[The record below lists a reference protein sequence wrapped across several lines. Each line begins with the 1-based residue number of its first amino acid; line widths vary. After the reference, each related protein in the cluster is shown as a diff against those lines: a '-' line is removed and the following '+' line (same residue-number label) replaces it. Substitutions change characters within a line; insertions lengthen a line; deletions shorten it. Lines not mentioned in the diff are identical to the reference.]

1 MNRTEFVIATA
12 IILFVAFCLGWFA
25 NWLVHRFSRV
35 SQADVN
41 ELERMAQELHEA
53 EETRD
58 QAITY
63 LQQRE
68 AELTNQLA
76 QTEAELRAAM
86 DGLREARHEAEE
98 LRSYLERTQT
108 G

>member
-1 MNRTEFVIATA
+1 MNRLQFIIATA
-12 IILFVAFCLGWFA
+12 IVLFIAFCLGWFA
-25 NWLVHRFSRV
+25 NWLIHRFTRV
-35 SQADVN
+35 SKSDMG
-41 ELERMAQELHEA
+41 ELEKMAQELHEA

-86 DGLREARHEAEE
+86 DGLRDARHEAEE
-98 LRSYLERTQT
+98 MRAYIERQKA
-108 G
+108 